1 MYRVVKDFTDR
12 IDKHI
17 YRVGDVYPRA
27 GVAVSDERVAELTS
41 RENMRGEVLI
51 EAVDVP
57 QKAKIQPVRAENGS
71 KDKSVAKAGNKPKKR
86 KKKE

>member
-1 MYRVVKDFTDR
+1 MYKVVKDFTDR

-27 GVAVSDERVAELTS
+27 GVAVSEERVAELAS
-41 RENMRGEVLI
+41 KENMRGEVLI
-51 EAVDVP
+51 KAVKRP
-57 QKAKIQPVRAENGS
+57 QEAKIQPVRAENDS
-71 KDKSVAKAGNKPKKR
+71 KDKSVAKAEKKPRKR